1 MLFSETVVGGA
12 HAAAI
17 AVDGGTE
24 IAGFEGVDVGDV
36 GAFGN
41 REVER
46 PVDAVYD
53 EAAEVFAFEVD
64 GGADGADEDFV
75 FTAGV
80 VAVEAGPDE
89 RHHGIVDGLFYA
101 VTATFF
107 RVGGGGRVGFHAG
120 EDLAAEEDFHVG
132 RRIDLVDIGG
142 AEDVAD
148 AVEERFGFGAGF
160 DDGAGGLVVVMA
172 PVIDPVLAED
182 VFAELGEIDVATLG
196 IFEGVGGGAER
207 DDGDAAAVGVDE
219 VFHLVVGVVA
229 PAEGHDDDVGGVEGV
244 GVGEGTGVVG
254 VDDAVGIER
263 EEDGAFEAVALAE
276 DFREHGQR
284 FLAAV
289 FLVAG
294 EQDDV
299 LVFRWAGGF
308 EDEGAGVGCEGG
320 EGQGGES
327 KGGGEGFHGGVLE
340 KDYAGDGGDETQ
352 FGRLFNCPVNAF
364 GHQRARRLFPAA
376 LRRSSRP
383 MPSRPKLSSALST
396 VRRAK
401 APRLCGRASFERII
415 RLHERLSNDQP
426 LNAESFAKEF
436 GVSSR
441 SIKRDIDFLRARLD
455 VPIAWDPSAGTYYYT
470 RHCDLLPLLRID
482 AAEALALALAGRT
495 FSAWAGSPLGA
506 ALTAALE
513 KIATVV
519 SGAVSVPGD
528 TLQSLVFAP
537 AEAAAEAEHRFFAM
551 LLEAIRRRRELQ
563 LDYQKPRNATASET
577 RTVHPLHLAYLE
589 HRWVLVAHDAV
600 REGPRNF
607 LLARIRGAKF
617 TSRLF
622 EPPKGFDLQQYLND
636 SFGRFSGRGKE
647 IVRVVFDAEVA
658 PYLRERPWHRSQRLV
673 ERGDGGVEA
682 SFEVSHLNDIERRVL
697 SCGAHAHVLAPDE
710 LRERMK
716 RSVAAMAALY
726 AGE

>member
-53 EAAEVFAFEVD
+53 EATEVFAFEVD

-101 VTATFF
+101 VAATFF

-196 IFEGVGGGAER
+196 IFEGVGGGAEG
-207 DDGDAAAVGVDE
+207 DDGDAAAVSVDE
-219 VFHLVVGVVA
+219 VLHLIVGVIA

-244 GVGEGTGVVG
+244 GVGERTDVVG

-294 EQDDV
+294 EEDDV

-308 EDEGAGVGCEGG
+308 EEEGAGRVGEH
-320 EGQGGES
+320 GES
-327 KGGGEGFHGGVLE
+327 EGRENESGGGELHGVLE
-340 KDYAGDGGDETQ
+340 KRIRLRGTEDETE
-352 FGRLFNCPVNAF
+352 FGQIFNCPKTAS
-364 GHQRARRLFPAA
+364 GHKRTKHSLLTCPA
-376 LRRSSRP
+376 
-383 MPSRPKLSSALST
+383 
-396 VRRAK
+396 
-401 APRLCGRASFERII
+401 
-415 RLHERLSNDQP
+415 
-426 LNAESFAKEF
+426 
-436 GVSSR
+436 
-441 SIKRDIDFLRARLD
+441 
-455 VPIAWDPSAGTYYYT
+455 DP
-470 RHCDLLPLLRID
+470 
-482 AAEALALALAGRT
+482 AGRC
-495 FSAWAGSPLGA
+495 PP
-506 ALTAALE
+506 
-513 KIATVV
+513 V
-519 SGAVSVPGD
+519 
-528 TLQSLVFAP
+528 
-537 AEAAAEAEHRFFAM
+537 
-551 LLEAIRRRRELQ
+551 
-563 LDYQKPRNATASET
+563 
-577 RTVHPLHLAYLE
+577 
-589 HRWVLVAHDAV
+589 
-600 REGPRNF
+600 RNF
-607 LLARIRGAKF
+607 
-617 TSRLF
+617 RLRC
-622 EPPKGFDLQQYLND
+622 PP
-636 SFGRFSGRGKE
+636 
-647 IVRVVFDAEVA
+647 
-658 PYLRERPWHRSQRLV
+658 
-673 ERGDGGVEA
+673 
-682 SFEVSHLNDIERRVL
+682 
-697 SCGAHAHVLAPDE
+697 C
-710 LRERMK
+710 
-716 RSVAAMAALY
+716 AA
-726 AGE
+726 